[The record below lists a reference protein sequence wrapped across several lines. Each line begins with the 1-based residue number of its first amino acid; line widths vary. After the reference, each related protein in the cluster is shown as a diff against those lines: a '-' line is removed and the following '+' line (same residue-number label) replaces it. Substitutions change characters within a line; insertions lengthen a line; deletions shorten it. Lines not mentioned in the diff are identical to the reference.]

1 MKKLLL
7 LVAVLMLNMAAQAQ
21 EFKTY
26 ENKAFS
32 IEYPADWKI
41 TWDSYTF
48 VNMATEDEDIHF
60 DISFNEEG
68 PMKAQLQDCVENWE
82 LMKKGQGHKIDQK
95 LVRDDYALVRSIE
108 TNNDD
113 GKQNVVVWFIMISS
127 EAQGYAE
134 GGFTRPGRVDEV
146 AGVVHAGNGWRVRN
160 CSPRR

>member
-48 VNMATEDEDIHF
+48 VNMATEDEDIRF

-108 TNNDD
+108 TNKDD

-127 EAQGYAE
+127 EPQC
-134 GGFTRPGRVDEV
+134 FTGTIQS
-146 AGVVHAGNGWRVRN
+146 
-160 CSPRR
+160 SPKRANEAIDILVKMLATLNPK